1 MTLDEV
7 KKLVHDFG
15 VSPAASRTCSN
26 KNDMKR
32 TRIGSKEYVSHQ
44 IYLLE
49 KKPDGSFYFKTKH
62 PDLKMSQRTF
72 ESYTPFFCFFL
83 LCRETERP
91 KYLLLPVT
99 HWGPFIFFFKMY
111 GIWQEKLVLGQLRL

>member
-15 VSPAASRTCSN
+15 VSPAASRICSN

-49 KKPDGSFYFKTKH
+49 KKTDGSFYFKTKH

-72 ESYTPFFCFFL
+72 EIKVITKLPNSEQSY
-83 LCRETERP
+83 
-91 KYLLLPVT
+91 KGKVKT
-99 HWGPFIFFFKMY
+99 HNYINRQNQSTTG
-111 GIWQEKLVLGQLRL
+111 KL

>member
-1 MTLDEV
+1 MTLDEF

-15 VSPAASRTCSN
+15 VSPTASRTCSN

-32 TRIGSKEYVSHQ
+32 TRIGSKEFVSHQ

-49 KKPDGSFYFKTKH
+49 KKTDGSFYFKTKH

-72 ESYTPFFCFFL
+72 ESYTFLFL
-83 LCRETERP
+83 LCRERERP

-99 HWGPFIFFFKMY
+99 HWGPFIFFKMY